1 MGLCRKQLGRYNEAM
16 MDSKPNLDSVL
27 AYLADVVDQRS
38 ADLAAGK
45 IDASS
50 SYIAQL
56 FTKGD
61 DAILKK
67 IGEEAT
73 ETVMAAKD
81 SRQHQLDPKHQAL
94 LVGEM
99 ADLWFHC
106 LVALSKFN
114 LRPEDVLAEL
124 KRREGI
130 SGIAEKADRGQKTPS
145 TRNL

>member
-1 MGLCRKQLGRYNEAM
+1 MSSSNQ
-16 MDSKPNLDSVL
+16 KPNLDSIL
-27 AYLADVVDQRS
+27 AYLADVVDSRRVN
-38 ADLAAGK
+38 LASGK
-45 IDASS
+45 IDAGS

-61 DAILKK
+61 GAILKK

-81 SRQHQLDPKHQAL
+81 SRQNQLDPKSQQL

-106 LVALSKFN
+106 LVALSQFN

-124 KRREGI
+124 KRREGT
-130 SGIAEKADRGQKTPS
+130 SGITEKASRKT
-145 TRNL
+145 

>member
-1 MGLCRKQLGRYNEAM
+1 MSASN
-16 MDSKPNLDSVL
+16 PNNLDSIL
-27 AYLADVVDQRS
+27 AHLADVVDSRS
-38 ADLAAGK
+38 ADLVAGK
-45 IDASS
+45 VDGTS

-81 SRQHQLDPKHQAL
+81 SRQHQLDPKYQQL

-106 LVALSKFN
+106 LVALSRFN

-124 KRREGI
+124 KRREGT
-130 SGIAEKADRGQKTPS
+130 SGINEKASRKT
-145 TRNL
+145 

>member
-1 MGLCRKQLGRYNEAM
+1 MSSSNQ
-16 MDSKPNLDSVL
+16 KPNLDSIL
-27 AYLADVVDQRS
+27 AYLADVVDSRR
-38 ADLAAGK
+38 ADLASGK
-45 IDASS
+45 IDAGS

-61 DAILKK
+61 GAILKK

-81 SRQHQLDPKHQAL
+81 SRQNQLDPKYQQL

-106 LVALSKFN
+106 LVALSQFN

-124 KRREGI
+124 KRREGT
-130 SGIAEKADRGQKTPS
+130 SGITEKASRKT
-145 TRNL
+145 

>member
-1 MGLCRKQLGRYNEAM
+1 VGLGGKQLGRYNEAM
-16 MDSKPNLDSVL
+16 SSSNHSNQKPNLDSIL
-27 AYLADVVDQRS
+27 AHLADVVDSRR
-38 ADLAAGK
+38 ADLASGK
-45 IDASS
+45 IDAGS

-81 SRQHQLDPKHQAL
+81 SRINQLDPKYQQL

-106 LVALSKFN
+106 LVALSRFN

-124 KRREGI
+124 KRREGT
-130 SGIAEKADRGQKTPS
+130 SGITEKANRKT
-145 TRNL
+145 

>member
-1 MGLCRKQLGRYNEAM
+1 MSSPNQNPNLE
-16 MDSKPNLDSVL
+16 SNLDSIL
-27 AYLADVVDQRS
+27 AHLANVVDSRR
-38 ADLAAGK
+38 ADLATGK
-45 IDASS
+45 IDSGS

-81 SRQHQLDPKHQAL
+81 SRQNQLDPKYQRL

-106 LVALSKFN
+106 LVALSRFN

-124 KRREGI
+124 KRREGT
-130 SGIAEKADRGQKTPS
+130 SGIAEKANRKT
-145 TRNL
+145 

>member
-1 MGLCRKQLGRYNEAM
+1 MSSSNQ
-16 MDSKPNLDSVL
+16 KPNLDSIL
-27 AYLADVVDQRS
+27 AYLADVVDSRRVN
-38 ADLAAGK
+38 LASGK
-45 IDASS
+45 IDAGS

-61 DAILKK
+61 GAILKK

-81 SRQHQLDPKHQAL
+81 SRQNQLDPKYQQL

-106 LVALSKFN
+106 LVALSQFN

-124 KRREGI
+124 KR
-130 SGIAEKADRGQKTPS
+130 P
-145 TRNL
+145 

>member
-1 MGLCRKQLGRYNEAM
+1 MSNSNQSNQ
-16 MDSKPNLDSVL
+16 KPNLDSIL
-27 AYLADVVDQRS
+27 AHLADVVDARR
-38 ADLAAGK
+38 ADLASGK
-45 IDASS
+45 IDAGS

-61 DAILKK
+61 DAVLKK

-81 SRQHQLDPKHQAL
+81 SRMNELDPKSQQL

-106 LVALSKFN
+106 LVALSRFN

-124 KRREGI
+124 KRREGT
-130 SGIAEKADRGQKTPS
+130 SGIAEKASRKT
-145 TRNL
+145 

>member
-1 MGLCRKQLGRYNEAM
+1 MGFGGEQLDRYNEAM
-16 MDSKPNLDSVL
+16 SSSSQPNPESNLDSIL
-27 AYLADVVDQRS
+27 AHLADVVDSRR
-38 ADLAAGK
+38 ADLASGK
-45 IDASS
+45 IDPSS

-81 SRQHQLDPKHQAL
+81 SRQHQLDPKYQQL

-106 LVALSKFN
+106 LVALSRFN

-124 KRREGI
+124 KRREGT
-130 SGIAEKADRGQKTPS
+130 SGITEKASRKT
-145 TRNL
+145 

>member
-1 MGLCRKQLGRYNEAM
+1 MGLCRKQLGRYNKAM

-27 AYLADVVDQRS
+27 AHLADVVDQRR
-38 ADLAAGK
+38 ADLTAGK

-124 KRREGI
+124 KRREGV
-130 SGIAEKADRGQKTPS
+130 SGLAEKAARKP
-145 TRNL
+145 

>member
-1 MGLCRKQLGRYNEAM
+1 MT
-16 MDSKPNLDSVL
+16 DSNANLDSVL
-27 AYLADVVDQRS
+27 AYLADVVDQRR

-106 LVALSKFN
+106 LMALSKFN

-124 KRREGI
+124 KRREGV
-130 SGIAEKADRGQKTPS
+130 SGLAEKAARKP
-145 TRNL
+145 

>member
-1 MGLCRKQLGRYNEAM
+1 MTDNIK
-16 MDSKPNLDSVL
+16 NLDSAL
-27 AYLADVVDQRS
+27 AHLADVVDARR
-38 ADLAAGK
+38 ADLANGK
-45 IDASS
+45 IDATS

-81 SRQHQLDPKHQAL
+81 SRQHGLDPKHQAL
-94 LVGEM
+94 FVGEM

-124 KRREGI
+124 QRREGT
-130 SGIAEKADRGQKTPS
+130 SGLLEKANRQKQPFQLKA
-145 TRNL
+145 RFWG

>member
-1 MGLCRKQLGRYNEAM
+1 MGFGGEQLGRYNETMSA
-16 MDSKPNLDSVL
+16 SNPNNLDSIL
-27 AYLADVVDQRS
+27 AHLADVVDGRR
-38 ADLAAGK
+38 ADLAVGK
-45 IDASS
+45 VDGTS

-81 SRQHQLDPKHQAL
+81 SRQHQLDPKYQQL

-106 LVALSKFN
+106 LVALSRFN

-124 KRREGI
+124 KRREGT
-130 SGIAEKADRGQKTPS
+130 SGIAEKAGRKT
-145 TRNL
+145 

>member
-1 MGLCRKQLGRYNEAM
+1 MGFSSEQLGRYNEIM
-16 MDSKPNLDSVL
+16 TDSNKNLDSVL
-27 AYLADVVDQRS
+27 AHLADVVDSRRT
-38 ADLAAGK
+38 DLVNGK
-45 IDASS
+45 IDAAS

-81 SRQHQLDPKHQAL
+81 SRQHGLDPKYQAL

-124 KRREGI
+124 QRREGT
-130 SGIAEKADRGQKTPS
+130 SGLVEKANRQK
-145 TRNL
+145 

>member
-1 MGLCRKQLGRYNEAM
+1 MSSSNQ
-16 MDSKPNLDSVL
+16 KPNLDSIL
-27 AYLADVVDQRS
+27 AYLADVVDSRRVN
-38 ADLAAGK
+38 LASGK
-45 IDASS
+45 IDAGS

-61 DAILKK
+61 GAILKK

-81 SRQHQLDPKHQAL
+81 SRQNQLDPKYQQL

-106 LVALSKFN
+106 LVALSQFN

-124 KRREGI
+124 KRREGT
-130 SGIAEKADRGQKTPS
+130 SGITEKASRKT
-145 TRNL
+145 

>member
-1 MGLCRKQLGRYNEAM
+1 MT
-16 MDSKPNLDSVL
+16 DSKDNLDSVL
-27 AYLADVVDQRS
+27 AYLADVVDQRR

-61 DAILKK
+61 DAVLKK

-114 LRPEDVLAEL
+114 
-124 KRREGI
+124 
-130 SGIAEKADRGQKTPS
+130 
-145 TRNL
+145 

>member
-1 MGLCRKQLGRYNEAM
+1 MSTSNS
-16 MDSKPNLDSVL
+16 DNLDSIL
-27 AYLADVVDQRS
+27 AHLADVVDGRR
-38 ADLAAGK
+38 ADLASGK

-81 SRQHQLDPKHQAL
+81 SRQHQLDPKYQQL

-106 LVALSKFN
+106 LVALSRFN

-124 KRREGI
+124 KRREGT
-130 SGIAEKADRGQKTPS
+130 SGIAEKASRKT
-145 TRNL
+145 

>member
-1 MGLCRKQLGRYNEAM
+1 MSSSNQ
-16 MDSKPNLDSVL
+16 KPNLDSIL
-27 AYLADVVDQRS
+27 AYLADVVDSRRVN
-38 ADLAAGK
+38 LASGK
-45 IDASS
+45 IDAGS

-61 DAILKK
+61 GAILKK

-81 SRQHQLDPKHQAL
+81 SRQNQLDPKYQQL

-106 LVALSKFN
+106 LVALSRFN

-124 KRREGI
+124 KRREGT
-130 SGIAEKADRGQKTPS
+130 SGIAEKASRKT
-145 TRNL
+145 

>member
-1 MGLCRKQLGRYNEAM
+1 MSTSNS
-16 MDSKPNLDSVL
+16 DNLDSIL
-27 AYLADVVDQRS
+27 AHLADVVDGRR
-38 ADLAAGK
+38 ADLASGK

-56 FTKGD
+56 FMKGD

-81 SRQHQLDPKHQAL
+81 SRQNQLDPKYQQL

-106 LVALSKFN
+106 LVALSRFN

-124 KRREGI
+124 KRREGT
-130 SGIAEKADRGQKTPS
+130 SGIAEKASRKT
-145 TRNL
+145 

>member
-1 MGLCRKQLGRYNEAM
+1 MSNSNQSNQ
-16 MDSKPNLDSVL
+16 KPNLDSIL
-27 AYLADVVDQRS
+27 AHLADVVDSRR
-38 ADLAAGK
+38 ADLASGK
-45 IDASS
+45 IDAGS

-81 SRQHQLDPKHQAL
+81 SRMNQLDPKSQQL

-124 KRREGI
+124 RRREGT
-130 SGIAEKADRGQKTPS
+130 SGITEKASRKT
-145 TRNL
+145 

>member
-1 MGLCRKQLGRYNEAM
+1 

-27 AYLADVVDQRS
+27 AYLADVVDQRR

-81 SRQHQLDPKHQAL
+81 SRQHQLDSKHQAL

-130 SGIAEKADRGQKTPS
+130 SGIAEKAARGQKTP
-145 TRNL
+145 

>member
-1 MGLCRKQLGRYNEAM
+1 MGRYNEAM
-16 MDSKPNLDSVL
+16 SSSNQNPNLDSIL
-27 AYLADVVDQRS
+27 AHLADVVDSRR
-38 ADLAAGK
+38 ADLANGK
-45 IDASS
+45 IDAGS

-81 SRQHQLDPKHQAL
+81 SRQNQLDPKYQQL

-124 KRREGI
+124 KRREGT
-130 SGIAEKADRGQKTPS
+130 SGITEKANRKT
-145 TRNL
+145 

>member
-1 MGLCRKQLGRYNEAM
+1 MGFGGDQLGRYNETMSAPNQ
-16 MDSKPNLDSVL
+16 SNLDSIL
-27 AYLADVVDQRS
+27 AHLANVVDQRR

-45 IDASS
+45 VDATG

-81 SRQHQLDPKHQAL
+81 SRQNQLDPKYQQL

-106 LVALSKFN
+106 LIALSRFN

-124 KRREGI
+124 KRREGT
-130 SGIAEKADRGQKTPS
+130 SGITEKASRKT
-145 TRNL
+145 

>member
-1 MGLCRKQLGRYNEAM
+1 MGLCGEQLGRYNEAM
-16 MDSKPNLDSVL
+16 SSSNQNPNLDSML
-27 AYLADVVDQRS
+27 AHLADVVDSRR
-38 ADLAAGK
+38 ADLANGK
-45 IDASS
+45 IDAGS

-81 SRQHQLDPKHQAL
+81 SRQNQLDPKYQQL

-106 LVALSKFN
+106 LVALSRFN

-124 KRREGI
+124 KRREGT
-130 SGIAEKADRGQKTPS
+130 SGITEKASRKT
-145 TRNL
+145 

>member
-1 MGLCRKQLGRYNEAM
+1 MSNSNQSNQ
-16 MDSKPNLDSVL
+16 KPNLDSIL
-27 AYLADVVDQRS
+27 AHLADVVDSRR
-38 ADLAAGK
+38 ADLASGK
-45 IDASS
+45 IDAGS

-81 SRQHQLDPKHQAL
+81 SRMNQLNPKYQQL
-94 LVGEM
+94 LVDEM

-124 KRREGI
+124 RRREGT
-130 SGIAEKADRGQKTPS
+130 SGITEKASRKS
-145 TRNL
+145 

>member
-1 MGLCRKQLGRYNEAM
+1 MGFRDKQLGRYNEAM
-16 MDSKPNLDSVL
+16 SSKNQPNQNPNLDSIL
-27 AYLADVVDQRS
+27 ARLADVVDSRC
-38 ADLAAGK
+38 ADLASGK
-45 IDASS
+45 IDAGS

-81 SRQHQLDPKHQAL
+81 SRQHQLDPKYQQL

-106 LVALSKFN
+106 LVALSRFN

-124 KRREGI
+124 KRREGT
-130 SGIAEKADRGQKTPS
+130 SGIAEKANRKT
-145 TRNL
+145 

>member
-1 MGLCRKQLGRYNEAM
+1 MSNSNQSNQ
-16 MDSKPNLDSVL
+16 KPNLDSIL
-27 AYLADVVDQRS
+27 AHLADVVDARR
-38 ADLAAGK
+38 ADLASGK
-45 IDASS
+45 IDAGS

-61 DAILKK
+61 DAVLKK

-81 SRQHQLDPKHQAL
+81 SRMNELDPKSQQL

-124 KRREGI
+124 RRREGT
-130 SGIAEKADRGQKTPS
+130 SGITEKASRKT
-145 TRNL
+145 

>member
-1 MGLCRKQLGRYNEAM
+1 MSNSNQSNQ
-16 MDSKPNLDSVL
+16 KPNLDSIL
-27 AYLADVVDQRS
+27 AHLADVVDARR
-38 ADLAAGK
+38 ADLASGK
-45 IDASS
+45 IDAGS

-81 SRQHQLDPKHQAL
+81 SRQNQLDPKSQQL

-124 KRREGI
+124 RRREGT
-130 SGIAEKADRGQKTPS
+130 SGITEKASRKT
-145 TRNL
+145 